1 MYIRI
6 KALGL
11 AAAAVAAHLASTP
24 ALAADTYTIDGNHTM
39 PMFEVNH
46 MGVSTQRGRFN
57 KAEGKVSLDIPAR
70 KASVNVSIP
79 ASNIDMGLPKWT
91 DAMQDEGFFFVERYP
106 TILFKADHFNFEG
119 DKPVSA
125 MGELTLLGQ
134 THPVHLTIANFN
146 CKPHPLFKRFVC
158 GADLT
163 TTIKRSDWGMV
174 KHIPLVG
181 DEVKILIP
189 IEAIKDQ

>member
-1 MYIRI
+1 MNKWIN
-6 KALGL
+6 ALGL
-11 AAAAVAAHLASTP
+11 AAAAAAAAP
-24 ALAADTYTIDGNHTM
+24 ALAAESYTIDGNHTM
-39 PMFEVNH
+39 PVFEVNH

-57 KAEGKVSLDIPAR
+57 KVEGKISLDIPNK

-79 ASNIDMGLPKWT
+79 ASAIDMGLPKWT
-91 DAMQDEGFFFVERYP
+91 EAMQDEGFFFIERFP

-134 THPVHLTIANFN
+134 THPVHLNIANFT

-158 GADLT
+158 GADLAA
-163 TTIKRSDWGMV
+163 TIKRSDWGMV
-174 KHIPLVG
+174 KHIPVVG